1 MFTMFLD
8 KKSYFIAK
16 EINWG
21 VQSTVYEPFPN
32 LAIQR
37 IKGLNKVL
45 AYPKNFAFLFLF
57 RVSESNCK
65 LNLLS

>member
-1 MFTMFLD
+1 MLFIFLD
-8 KKSYFIAK
+8 KKSYFIVK

-45 AYPKNFAFLFLF
+45 AYPKNLHFYFY
-57 RVSESNCK
+57 SE
-65 LNLLS
+65 